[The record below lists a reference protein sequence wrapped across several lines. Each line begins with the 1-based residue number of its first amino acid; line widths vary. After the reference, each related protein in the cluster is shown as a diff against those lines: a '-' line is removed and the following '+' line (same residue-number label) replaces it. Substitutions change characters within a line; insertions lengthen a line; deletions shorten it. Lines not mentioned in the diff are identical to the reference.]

1 MDTASAHCPLCQRR
15 VRKASRLK
23 PLYGTPVC
31 ARRRNGF
38 ATQRQTAYL
47 VDYALLALLTALPLV
62 LYNGVAGPAFLC
74 SLGFPQFMGDDVIT
88 IVAACAST
96 VLFLVKDGFT
106 GQSPGKALTGVQVVN
121 SRTLEPIGP
130 WQSFLRNLV
139 LLVPLVGPLLVAG
152 TMMGGKR
159 WGDGWAGTRVI
170 WKKYRHR
177 PVFDPR
183 GIYCLNC
190 GYDLTGNVSGRC
202 PECFTPVPPRAAIPT
217 ATPVPSTPNMD
228 TDRPGA

>member
-1 MDTASAHCPLCQRR
+1 MA
-15 VRKASRLK
+15 
-23 PLYGTPVC
+23 
-31 ARRRNGF
+31 
-38 ATQRQTAYL
+38 
-47 VDYALLALLTALPLV
+47 DYILLAALTALPLILFRISHERLF
-62 LYNGVAGPAFLC
+62 LYY
-74 SLGFPQFMGDDVIT
+74 LGFPQFMGNDVIT
-88 IVAACAST
+88 IVAACAGT
-96 VLFLVKDGFT
+96 VLFLVKDGFY

-139 LLVPLVGPLLVAG
+139 LLVPLVGPVLVAG
-152 TMMGGKR
+152 TMIGGKR

-202 PECFTPVPPRAAIPT
+202 PECFTFVRPRGAQL
-217 ATPVPSTPNMD
+217 
-228 TDRPGA
+228 PGADVPDAADAPIERLTDA